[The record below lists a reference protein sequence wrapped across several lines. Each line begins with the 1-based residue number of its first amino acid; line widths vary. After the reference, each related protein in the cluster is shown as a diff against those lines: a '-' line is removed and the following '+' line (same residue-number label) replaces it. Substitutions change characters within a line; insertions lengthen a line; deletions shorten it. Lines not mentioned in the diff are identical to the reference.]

1 MVVAP
6 QPCGCRSE
14 TQAYQWWRATFHE
27 GILCVGRDSPGSDP
41 LGVIAVKG
49 VVNIITR
56 SNHWQHVW
64 LPTNCR
70 HASCIVVHCRALDA
84 TDVAPTAFQIK

>member
-1 MVVAP
+1 MASNV
-6 QPCGCRSE
+6 
-14 TQAYQWWRATFHE
+14 HE

-56 SNHWQHVW
+56 SNHWPVKKRPRRGQ
-64 LPTNCR
+64 
-70 HASCIVVHCRALDA
+70 
-84 TDVAPTAFQIK
+84 

>member
-1 MVVAP
+1 MASNV
-6 QPCGCRSE
+6 
-14 TQAYQWWRATFHE
+14 HE

-56 SNHWQHVW
+56 STHWQHVW